1 MRKSSWSTRRVAT
14 RFEQSSRRNK
24 NLSLKNSCVNR
35 THRKNAT
42 PPGKIAGFS
51 KIQSNFDDE
60 LAGVGPGEEHVDGV
74 GGFLEAFHD
83 GLAVFDLA
91 EHFPLAELGGGFQ
104 EARSVVQEK
113 EALDAK
119 PLQKNCA
126 QAHHAGIFFKVAG
139 DQSADDH
146 AAVEAHQAKNGLHDF
161 AAYILEIDVD
171 AIGNGGSEFGLPIGT
186 FVVDGG
192 VKAELFRKPVAF
204 VVRSGYAH
212 NAAATDLSNLT
223 DDAPGCACG
232 CGDNHRLALLGRGDF
247 HAEESRKSV
256 DA

>member
-1 MRKSSWSTRRVAT
+1 MV
-14 RFEQSSRRNK
+14 SR
-24 NLSLKNSCVNR
+24 SL
-35 THRKNAT
+35 
-42 PPGKIAGFS
+42 I
-51 KIQSNFDDE
+51 
-60 LAGVGPGEEHVDGV
+60 
-74 GGFLEAFHD
+74 
-83 GLAVFDLA
+83 LA

-119 PLQKNCA
+119 PLQKNGA
-126 QAHHAGIFFKVAG
+126 QAHHARIFFKLAG

-171 AIGNGGSEFGLPIGT
+171 AIGNGGSEFGFPIGM
-186 FVVDGG
+186 FAVDGG
-192 VKAELFRKPVAF
+192 VKAELSRKPVGF
-204 VVRSGYAH
+204 VVRFGYAH
-212 NAAATDLSNLT
+212 DAAATDLSSLT